1 MKLIISSFCDN
12 CPGVFCFPPEPIGE
26 TGGGYKDIGV
36 GQDIGIGKLIKM
48 RQGL

>member
-26 TGGGYKDIGV
+26 TGGYKDIGV